1 MFLGFALNGSKLIPL
16 LSLAV
21 SPKITLEASLEP
33 FRETFNTSP
42 KKPLF
47 GLYGGDNLSIFE

>member
-16 LSLAV
+16 LSLTV
-21 SPKITLEASLEP
+21 SPKIALEASLEP
-33 FRETFNTSP
+33 FKETFNASP

-47 GLYGGDNLSIFE
+47 GLYGGDSLSIFE